1 MIKKIVFNAYHN
13 ANIKKIIELN
23 TGERIIICRDKW
35 ELVNDLSFFKSVGNL
50 LTSRIS
56 IKEDLIIYLNYRES
70 KYQFYL
76 YNEEEINLKD
86 IGPYQ
91 KLY

>member
-1 MIKKIVFNAYHN
+1 M
-13 ANIKKIIELN
+13 
-23 TGERIIICRDKW
+23 
-35 ELVNDLSFFKSVGNL
+35 NDLSFFKSVGNL

-56 IKEDLIIYLNYRES
+56 IQEDLIIYLNYTEY

-86 IGPYQ
+86 IGPYR

>member
-1 MIKKIVFNAYHN
+1 MKIFLWILV
-13 ANIKKIIELN
+13 IWVIISLIQG
-23 TGERIIICRDKW
+23 T
-35 ELVNDLSFFKSVGNL
+35 
-50 LTSRIS
+50 
-56 IKEDLIIYLNYRES
+56 IKEGSGWLAPFVAEY

-86 IGPYQ
+86 IGPYR

>member
-56 IKEDLIIYLNYRES
+56 IKEDLIIYLNYTEY

-86 IGPYQ
+86 FRPYR